1 MNLAA
6 MQLFCDVVRCR
17 SFSQAAGLNNI
28 SQSAASQAVMQL
40 EKELGVQL
48 IDRSKRPF
56 ILTAEGEIYYN
67 GFSDMLNRYEAAQA
81 DIRSLREEV
90 AGMVKVSAIYSIGL
104 HEMRTCM
111 QNFMSRYPK
120 ARVKLQ
126 YLLPDR
132 VVESVVNGE
141 VDLGIMSYPI
151 ATRDVAVIPLRS
163 ERMVLVCHPQHHL
176 ADRKGVS
183 IKDLQGENF
192 IAFDRDL
199 AICKEL
205 DRHLREH
212 QVTVRKVMEFDN
224 IETIKQAIEI
234 GAGVSVL
241 PEPTVRREFAAGL
254 LAAVPIMDDQL
265 ERPIGIIHRQ
275 RKTLTPII
283 RKFIDV
289 LETTHGQG
297 TSGANPADEGLP
309 AGGQRQIE

>member
-6 MQLFCDVVRCR
+6 LQLFCDVVRCR
-17 SFSQAAGLNNI
+17 SFSQAATMNNI

-48 IDRSKRPF
+48 VDRTKRPF
-56 ILTAEGEIYYN
+56 ILTPEGEIYYN
-67 GFSDMLNRYEAAQA
+67 GFSDMLSRYEATQA

-90 AGMVKVSAIYSIGL
+90 AGMVRVAAIYSIGL

-111 QNFMSRYPK
+111 QDFMSRYPK

-126 YLLPDR
+126 YLLPAR
-132 VVESVVNGE
+132 VVESVLNGE
-141 VDLGIMSYPI
+141 VDLGVMSYPT
-151 ATRDVAVIPLRS
+151 ATRDIAVIPLRS
-163 ERMVLVCHPQHHL
+163 EQMVLVCHPQHHL
-176 ADRKGVS
+176 ADRKEVS

-192 IAFDRDL
+192 IAFDREL

-212 QVTVRKVMEFDN
+212 QVTVRRVMEFDN

-234 GAGVSVL
+234 GAGISVL
-241 PEPTVRREFAAGL
+241 PAPTIRREVAAHL
-254 LAAVPIMDDQL
+254 LAAVPITDDQL

-289 LETTHGQG
+289 LEATDGQG
-297 TSGANPADEGLP
+297 ANGAQAEGGDRPAAAP
-309 AGGQRQIE
+309 AQRQ